1 MRLLVGLGNPGAD
14 YADTRHNIGCWVL
27 ERAAVR
33 WSIRLTRKGPAQRGS
48 GRAGS
53 KLVELAS
60 TLDWM
65 NLTGPSL
72 KGLLREL
79 NLIPD
84 DLVLIHDDLDMEPG
98 RLRIRHNGGSG
109 GHNGIKSV
117 IEALGTPH
125 FVRLKIGIGR
135 PAPRQDSADYVL
147 EHVLPDKMAVYEP
160 CLERAVD
167 ALELLLNRDLATAMN
182 QFNVREKK
190 LEGEDRPS

>member
-1 MRLLVGLGNPGAD
+1 MRLLVGLGNPGAE
-14 YADTRHNIGCWVL
+14 YADTRHNIGCWVI
-27 ERAAVR
+27 ERAAAR
-33 WSIRLTRKGPAQRGS
+33 WSIHLVRKGAAQRGS

-53 KLVELAS
+53 KLVELAT

-65 NLTGPSL
+65 NLTGPPL

-79 NLIPD
+79 RMTPD
-84 DLVLIHDDLDMEPG
+84 ELVLVHDDLDMEPG

-117 IEALGTPH
+117 IEALGTPQ

-135 PAPRQDSADYVL
+135 PAPGQDSADYVL
-147 EHVLPDKMAVYEP
+147 ERVSPDARTVYEP

-167 ALELLLNRDLATAMN
+167 ALELLLHRDLATAMN
-182 QFNVREKK
+182 QFNVRDKSD
-190 LEGEDRPS
+190 GEERPE

>member
-1 MRLLVGLGNPGAD
+1 MPDEAQYRLLGHRTGSGALVD
-14 YADTRHNIGCWVL
+14 
-27 ERAAVR
+27 
-33 WSIRLTRKGPAQRGS
+33 RLTRKGAAQRGS

-53 KLVELAS
+53 KLVELAG

-65 NLTGPSL
+65 NISGPPL

-79 NLIPD
+79 ELTPD
-84 DLVLIHDDLDMEPG
+84 DLVVVHDDLDMEPG

-117 IEALGTPH
+117 IEALGTPQ
-125 FVRLKIGIGR
+125 FVRLKVGIGR

-147 EHVLPDKMAVYEP
+147 EQFRRTRWPIYEP

-182 QFNVREKK
+182 QFNVRDKS
-190 LEGEDRPS
+190 EGDEGPS